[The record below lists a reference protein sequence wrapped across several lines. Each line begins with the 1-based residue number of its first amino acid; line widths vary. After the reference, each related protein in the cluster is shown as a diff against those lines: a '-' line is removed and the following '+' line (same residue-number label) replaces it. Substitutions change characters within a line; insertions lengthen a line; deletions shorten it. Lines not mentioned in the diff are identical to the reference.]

1 LKTCHDPGSRT
12 QWIVAL
18 QLQEVFSIVLLA
30 LVDANYKFIAVDA
43 GAYGPCSD
51 GGVSANSSL
60 GATLREGS
68 LQLPPD
74 KPLPGTDEPM
84 PHVIL
89 GDEAFPLKK
98 IFDETLLESSIRRQ

>member
-1 LKTCHDPGSRT
+1 MIQAPGHSGS
-12 QWIVAL
+12 L
-18 QLQEVFSIVLLA
+18 YFSYKKYFSIVLLA
-30 LVDANYKFIAVDA
+30 LVDANYKFTAVDV
-43 GAYGPCSD
+43 GAHGSCSD
-51 GGVSANSSL
+51 GGVFANSSL

-98 IFDETLLESSIRRQ
+98 IFAEAQLKSTIRRK